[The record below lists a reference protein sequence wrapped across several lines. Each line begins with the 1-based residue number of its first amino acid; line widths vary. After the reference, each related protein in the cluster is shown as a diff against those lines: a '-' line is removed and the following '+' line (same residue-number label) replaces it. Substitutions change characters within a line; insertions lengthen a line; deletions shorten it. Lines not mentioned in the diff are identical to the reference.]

1 MQQVVN
7 YDNFSDTGYFSSKP
21 MRVEK
26 HNKEESH
33 LIKQTPLTVLRTDL
47 HHLNS
52 DIFTYFPKAFAGSK
66 NSDFHEFLSLGM
78 VPYLVGTATMIAC
91 YGFGKGKANA
101 NSAKFI
107 GQAMTSTAAGAVL
120 YGLCKRF
127 SKRIT
132 RALINASTNVNLDE
146 RYIKKVDEIP
156 ENGRSGVVRWQYP
169 EVYGSVE
176 FPRIDLKE
184 ADGDLNHNDKNYHSD
199 KIAKKLGYKEKLA
212 SAGQLTD
219 KKAREVKT
227 RATALENILGYVPAA
242 LGVAIGSQK
251 GFANLSLSKVF
262 NFNPKL
268 NLPFVN
274 FKTLGSNIT
283 NIAIA
288 FKDSCKQLW
297 QGNSR
302 NALTKNFGKAL
313 AVGTL
318 ASMLLT
324 WLIPVIAFKKKDDT
338 MKSKIDTK
346 KEFEV
351 Q

>member
-21 MRVEK
+21 MRVQK

-33 LIKQTPLTVLRTDL
+33 LIKQNPLTVFRTDL

-91 YGFGKGKANA
+91 YGFGKGKANS

-107 GQAMTSTAAGAVL
+107 GQAMTSTAAGAIL

-132 RALINASTNVNLDE
+132 RGLINMSTNVNLDE

-156 ENGRSGVVRWQYP
+156 ENGKSGVVRWQYP

-199 KIAKKLGYKEKLA
+199 RIAKKLGYKEKLA

-227 RATALENILGYVPAA
+227 RATALENILGYFPAV

-251 GFANLSLSKVF
+251 GFSKLNFEKVF
-262 NFNPKL
+262 NLSPKTS
-268 NLPFVN
+268 LPPVN
-274 FKTLGSNIT
+274 FHALKNNVLATGK
-283 NIAIA
+283 A
-288 FKDSCKQLW
+288 FVTSCKQLW
-297 QGNSR
+297 NGSER

-313 AVGTL
+313 AIGTL
-318 ASMLLT
+318 ASMVLT
-324 WLIPVIAFKKKDDT
+324 WLIPVAAFKKKDDT